1 MCFVGN
7 DPSVSDLILSSHPD
21 KIQGLQKTA
30 ARIREASSQEVD
42 MERAAHGMADPEIQ
56 AILSDPIIRQV
67 LTDINENPTAGRK
80 ALNDPGVAAKIQKLI
95 AAGVLRT
102 G

>member
-1 MCFVGN
+1 MESYKKGLELEPNNHLCV
-7 DPSVSDLILSSHPD
+7 
-21 KIQGLQKTA
+21 QGLQKTML
-30 ARIREASSQEVD
+30 RIREASASGEAD

-56 AILSDPIIRQV
+56 AILGDPIIQQV
-67 LTDINENPTAGRK
+67 LTDLQENPVAGRK
-80 ALNDPGVAAKIQKLI
+80 ALSDPGVAAKIEKLI